1 MQGLREALKA
11 SLQKA
16 EQQEKVI
23 LEMSLSLGKAGAA
36 LEEIRRLVETADPA
50 DSEKFYSEV
59 AAVIRGLGT
68 VRSRGERS

>member
-16 EQQEKVI
+16 DQQEKVI
-23 LEMSLSLGKAGAA
+23 LEMSRSLGKAGAV

-59 AAVIRGLGT
+59 AAVIHGLGT